1 MTDCL
6 QCGLSLQG
14 RDNEAQTCSDCLLG
28 ITDESYSTIEGV
40 IRQTINEPVM
50 TKNKVTYKIVK
61 DIPLRTNR
69 NTLLDPIEMTE
80 ELMTH
85 IFQAEFGGEL
95 DPNHRFFECY
105 LQLQLL
111 KEKMLKD
118 EEDTYVSVDGESL
131 SNEMSKGDM
140 SVAIYNDEVG
150 A

>member
-14 RDNEAQTCSDCLLG
+14 RDNESDTCSDCLMGL
-28 ITDESYSTIEGV
+28 TDEQYK
-40 IRQTINEPVM
+40 EPTM
-50 TKNKVTYKIVK
+50 TTY
-61 DIPLRTNR
+61 NR
-69 NTLLDPIEMTE
+69 ETKREILLDPIDMTE
-80 ELMTH
+80 ELMAH
-85 IFQAEFGGEL
+85 IFDAEFGGEL

-111 KEKMLKD
+111 KEKMLND
-118 EEDTYVSVDGESL
+118 ERDTVIAIEGESL

-150 A
+150 V

>member
-14 RDNEAQTCSDCLLG
+14 RDNESDTCSDCLL
-28 ITDESYSTIEGV
+28 TDNYSTIEGV
-40 IRQTINEPVM
+40 IRQTINQPIM
-50 TKNKVTYKIVK
+50 NKKEI
-61 DIPLRTNR
+61 
-69 NTLLDPIEMTE
+69 LLDPIEMTE

-85 IFQAEFGGEL
+85 IFDSEFGGEL
-95 DPNHRFFECY
+95 DPNHRFFEYY

-118 EEDTYVSVDGESL
+118 EEDAVI
-131 SNEMSKGDM
+131 
-140 SVAIYNDEVG
+140 AICNDEVG

>member
-14 RDNEAQTCSDCLLG
+14 RDNESDTCSDCLLG
-28 ITDESYSTIEGV
+28 LTDESYSTIEGV
-40 IRQTINEPVM
+40 ILQTINQPIMKE
-50 TKNKVTYKIVK
+50 
-61 DIPLRTNR
+61 R
-69 NTLLDPIEMTE
+69 LLDPIDMTE

-85 IFQAEFGGEL
+85 IFNAEFGGEL

-140 SVAIYNDEVG
+140 SVAIYNDEVKS
-150 A
+150 

>member
-14 RDNEAQTCSDCLLG
+14 RDNESDTCSDCLLG
-28 ITDESYSTIEGV
+28 LTDESYSTIEGV
-40 IRQTINEPVM
+40 ILQTINQPIMKE
-50 TKNKVTYKIVK
+50 
-61 DIPLRTNR
+61 R
-69 NTLLDPIEMTE
+69 LLDPIDMTE
-80 ELMTH
+80 ELMSH
-85 IFQAEFGGEL
+85 IFNAEFGGEL

-150 A
+150 V

>member
-40 IRQTINEPVM
+40 ILQTINQPVKM
-50 TKNKVTYKIVK
+50 NKKEI
-61 DIPLRTNR
+61 
-69 NTLLDPIEMTE
+69 LLDPIEMTE
-80 ELMTH
+80 ELMSH
-85 IFQAEFGGEL
+85 IFDCEFGGEL

-118 EEDTYVSVDGESL
+118 EEDAYVSVDGESL

-140 SVAIYNDEVG
+140 SVAIYNDEVKS
-150 A
+150 

>member
-1 MTDCL
+1 MTKTCP

-14 RDNEAQTCSDCLLG
+14 RDNEADTCSDCLLG
-28 ITDESYSTIEGV
+28 ITDDYE
-40 IRQTINEPVM
+40 TINQPTM
-50 TKNKVTYKIVK
+50 TTY
-61 DIPLRTNR
+61 NR
-69 NTLLDPIEMTE
+69 EHKREILLDPIDMTE
-80 ELMTH
+80 ELMSH
-85 IFQAEFGGEL
+85 IFNAEFGGEL

-140 SVAIYNDEVG
+140 SVAIYNDEVKS
-150 A
+150 